1 MVIMRSICNS
11 CYFLQQEQGQCPP
24 KTKTELITTGTWKR
38 TALTSSPAYNWNANG
53 VSGTNILNIMFP
65 CEKDNFDDYLPGH
78 TGEYNEGASKCDAS
92 DPQTWPFTWT
102 FAENETKLIFG
113 WF

>member
-1 MVIMRSICNS
+1 MVIMRSIFNS

-38 TALTSSPAYNWNANG
+38 TALTSSPAYNWNAN
-53 VSGTNILNIMFP
+53 GTNILNIMFP